1 MFTPTHTSLLLL
13 PSVFPS
19 IRVFSNELALCIRW
33 QSIGA
38 SASASILS
46 MNIQGWFP
54 LGLTGLITFC
64 PSDSQESS
72 PRWQRSRWMWNTSL
86 SMDTSGIHLQ
96 TKKCMQNTSSE
107 WTGVPGQRKRIYRTT
122 QDSVG

>member
-1 MFTPTHTSLLLL
+1 MFTPIHTSLLLL
-13 PSVFPS
+13 PSVFSS
-19 IRVFSNELALCIRW
+19 IRVFSNELALIRW

-38 SASASILS
+38 SASASILP

-54 LGLTGLITFC
+54 LGLTGLVSFC
-64 PSDSQESS
+64 PRDSQESS
-72 PRWQRSRWMWNTSL
+72 PRWQRSKWMWNTSL

-96 TKKCMQNTSSE
+96 TQKCMQNTSSE
-107 WTGVPGQRKRIYRTT
+107 GTGVPDQRKRIYRTK